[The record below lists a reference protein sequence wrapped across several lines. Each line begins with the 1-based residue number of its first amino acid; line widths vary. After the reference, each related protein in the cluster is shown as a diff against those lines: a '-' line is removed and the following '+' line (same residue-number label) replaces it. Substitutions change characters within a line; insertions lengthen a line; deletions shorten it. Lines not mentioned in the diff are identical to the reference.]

1 MKKFNLFLVSLFV
14 SLLFVAS
21 TLAQFSPSG
30 SNGVN
35 KHNFV
40 PTEASTT
47 VRYDDGSNENSIGL
61 TGGGIFE
68 VSARFRP
75 ALMGPLA
82 GQAVTQVLVYINT
95 GVTAV
100 TVKIYGAGTATTPGT
115 LLYSQ
120 SHPVTTVSWNTI
132 TLNSAVPVDGLD
144 LWVGYEV
151 NHGASVFPAGLD
163 ENGVLDP
170 DGDWIFAAAVGPTWQ
185 HLGALGLPG
194 NWNVAAI
201 VESVSGPGPATNPS
215 PANGATNVPITA
227 SQATWENPAAAV
239 SNAFYFGTAPGSL
252 TLLQSGSL
260 ATSFNIPPGILQY
273 GTAYYWRVNEFSATD
288 TTVGPTWSF
297 TTEQSPLLVQDTLDV
312 YPQNLDYWTG
322 TANTTAKTDVSEVRT
337 LRPELGWMVFDVS
350 AIPASATI
358 LSSSFNAYVNANNWP
373 WWSVTPMGSVNPVT
387 ADAATIY
394 AQADANTATGVAYV
408 FSNEGAT
415 IPLGWINRPMG
426 NTANPDLQAALS
438 QGWFAVGVVD
448 RDVDTYFINFDGWN
462 QPNKPYLTVVY
473 EYIVPVELTSFT
485 AAAVND
491 KVTLNWSTATEVNN
505 NGFQVERNS
514 GNGFVTVGFVDGKGT
529 TTEVQNYSFTDA
541 GIAAGSYTYRL
552 KQVDF
557 DGSFE
562 YSSEVEVDVLGVR
575 EYALNQNFPN
585 PFNPSTMISFS
596 LLVDAKVSLKVF
608 DILGQEVMTIV
619 NNNLS
624 AGAHEYTFDASNFNS
639 GVYFYRIEA
648 TGVDGQNFTSVKKM
662 ILTK

>member
-1 MKKFNLFLVSLFV
+1 
-14 SLLFVAS
+14 
-21 TLAQFSPSG
+21 
-30 SNGVN
+30 
-35 KHNFV
+35 
-40 PTEASTT
+40 
-47 VRYDDGSNENSIGL
+47 
-61 TGGGIFE
+61 
-68 VSARFRP
+68 
-75 ALMGPLA
+75 
-82 GQAVTQVLVYINT
+82 
-95 GVTAV
+95 
-100 TVKIYGAGTATTPGT
+100 
-115 LLYSQ
+115 
-120 SHPVTTVSWNTI
+120 
-132 TLNSAVPVDGLD
+132 
-144 LWVGYEV
+144 
-151 NHGASVFPAGLD
+151 
-163 ENGVLDP
+163 
-170 DGDWIFAAAVGPTWQ
+170 
-185 HLGALGLPG
+185 LPG

-201 VESVSGPGPATNPS
+201 VESVGGPGPATNPS

-260 ATSFNIPPGILQY
+260 ATSFNIPPGTLQY
-273 GTAYYWRVNEFSATD
+273 GSMYYWRVDEYSAVD
-288 TTVGPTWSF
+288 TTIGPVWSF

-350 AIPASATI
+350 GIPASATI

-394 AQADANTATGVAYV
+394 AQADANTATGLAYV
-408 FSNEGAT
+408 FSNEGGT
-415 IPLGWINRPMG
+415 LPLGWINRPMG

-462 QPNKPYLTVVY
+462 QTNKPYLTVVY

-514 GNGFVTVGFVDGKGT
+514 GSGFVTVGFVDGKGT
-529 TTEVQNYSFTDA
+529 TTEIQNYSFTDA

-562 YSSEVEVDVLGVR
+562 YSNEVEVDVLGVR

-585 PFNPSTMISFS
+585 PFNPSTMITFS
-596 LLVDAKVSLKVF
+596 LAADAKVSLKVF

-639 GVYFYRIEA
+639 GVYFYRVEA